1 MPPDETGGLPDDH
14 LPITRL
20 RNLGSV
26 SMRQLAEIG
35 VANIGDLR
43 VLGSV
48 IAYASLKLRFPRTSL
63 NALYAIEAGLR
74 GVHWQRVTPDEK
86 TVLRKAAIE
95 AIASARK
102 RGGF

>member
-1 MPPDETGGLPDDH
+1 MPPNETKPLAPNH
-14 LPITRL
+14 SPITKL

-35 VANIGDLR
+35 ITNIGELR

-48 IAYASLKLRFPRTSL
+48 MAYASLKLRFPHTSL

-74 GVHWQRVTPDEK
+74 GLHWQRITPDEK
-86 TVLRKAAIE
+86 TMLRKAAID
-95 AIASARK
+95 AIASAK
-102 RGGF
+102 RR